1 MDGETRSGPH
11 NPAWKSGSDPNVR
24 ESHEKMVLK
33 VIPHN
38 ELYGHP
44 Q

>member
-1 MDGETRSGPH
+1 MERQEVDFISQP
-11 NPAWKSGSDPNVR
+11 GSLDLTPNVR